1 MGTISETTLPE
12 IKYFYPKTRIGITLI
27 GLAFATQFLPESVS
41 NILAIIAVVT
51 IGLMHGAT
59 DHILYVSS
67 EEAQFNTKIPKAFII
82 KYLFI
87 LGAMGLI
94 WLILPTFALLSF
106 LIISAYHFGQTQ
118 LQYIPITESSWLK
131 KLLYTSWGLLILAL
145 VVLLNLTESKSLIS
159 SAIPSLE
166 LGFLNT
172 DTSKSILMILLIG
185 TTILFTLLRRKLNWK
200 AVLFELFEVLII
212 AFFAHQCNL
221 LVSFGLFFGLWHSLR
236 ASQVQID
243 KVSLKQQFSA
253 KLFIKESLPFTI
265 ISILGISLML
275 LATFYV
281 ESGIR
286 IEMLFLVAISM
297 LTLPH
302 MFIYERFYNYFDTYR
317 NKQN

>member
-1 MGTISETTLPE
+1 MGTISETTLPQ
-12 IKYFYPKTRIGITLI
+12 INYFYPKTRIGITLI
-27 GLAFATQFLPESVS
+27 GLAFAIEFLPELVS

-59 DHILYVSS
+59 DHILYINS
-67 EEAQFNTKIPKAFII
+67 EEAEYKTKIPKTFII

-87 LGAMGLI
+87 LAAMGSI
-94 WLILPTFALLSF
+94 WLVLPKLALGSF
-106 LIISAYHFGQTQ
+106 LVVSAYHFGQTQ
-118 LQYIPITESSWLK
+118 LQYVPMTESSWLK
-131 KLLYTSWGLLILAL
+131 KSLYAVWGLLILAL
-145 VVLLNLTESKSLIS
+145 VVLLNLEESKGLII

-166 LGFLNT
+166 LGFLTT
-172 DTSKSILMILLIG
+172 DMSKTIIISLLIA
-185 TTILFTLLRRKLNWK
+185 TAILFIILNRKLNWK
-200 AVLFELFEVLII
+200 AVLFELVEVLTI
-212 AFFAHQCNL
+212 ALFAHQCNL

-243 KVSLKQQFSA
+243 KVSLKQQFSP

-275 LATFYV
+275 LATFYL
-281 ESGIR
+281 ESQIR
-286 IEMLFLVAISM
+286 VEMLFLVAISM

-302 MFIYERFYNYFDTYR
+302 MFIYERFYNYFDSYR